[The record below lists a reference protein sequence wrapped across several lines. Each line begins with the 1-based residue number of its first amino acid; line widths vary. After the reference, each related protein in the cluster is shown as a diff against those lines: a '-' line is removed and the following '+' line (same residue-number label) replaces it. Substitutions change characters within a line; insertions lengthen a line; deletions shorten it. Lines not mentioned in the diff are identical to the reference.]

1 MGALSI
7 SVVSDVIC
15 PWCYLGKR
23 RLERALDG
31 LGLRSETPVSW
42 LPFELN
48 PDMPVEGME
57 RQAYRAAKFGAERS
71 TALDQRMTALGLEEG
86 IEFAFERQTRT
97 PNTRRAHALIAVA
110 METGLGDAVVTALFR
125 GYFEEG
131 LDLGDP
137 MVLTDLASAA
147 GMDPMVLTDLASAAG
162 MDPMVLTDLAS
173 AAGMERTAALHAID
187 AEVRHREVRAF
198 EAEASRLGIT
208 SVPFFA
214 VNEAYAISGAQPAEV
229 LMQAFSKIAE
239 VPAS

>member
-1 MGALSI
+1 MGALSF

-23 RLERALDG
+23 RLEQALDR
-31 LGLRSETPVSW
+31 LGTRSETHVTW

-57 RQAYRAAKFGAERS
+57 RLSYRTAKFGAERS
-71 TALDQRMTALGLEEG
+71 AALDRQMTALGLEEG
-86 IEFAFERQTRT
+86 IVFAFERQTRT
-97 PNTRRAHALIAVA
+97 PNTRRAHALIAA
-110 METGLGDAVVTALFR
+110 ATEAGLGDAVVTALFR

-137 MVLTDLASAA
+137 MVLADLASAA
-147 GMDPMVLTDLASAAG
+147 GL
-162 MDPMVLTDLAS
+162 
-173 AAGMERTAALHAID
+173 ERTAALHAID
-187 AEVRHREVRAF
+187 DEERHRDVRAF

-208 SVPFFA
+208 GVPFFV

-229 LMQAFSKIAE
+229 LMQAFSKIAAI
-239 VPAS
+239 PAS

>member
-31 LGLRSETPVSW
+31 LGLRSETPVTW

-48 PDMPVEGME
+48 PDMPVEGMA
-57 RQAYRAAKFGAERS
+57 RQAYRAAKFGTERS
-71 TALDQRMTALGLEEG
+71 AALDQQMTALGLEEG

-97 PNTRRAHALIAVA
+97 PNTRRAHALIAA
-110 METGLGDAVVTALFR
+110 ATETGLGDAVVTALFR

-137 MVLTDLASAA
+137 RVLADLAS
-147 GMDPMVLTDLASAAG
+147 G
-162 MDPMVLTDLAS
+162 
-173 AAGMERTAALHAID
+173 AGMERTAALHAID
-187 AEVRHREVRAF
+187 DEERHRDVRAF

-208 SVPFFA
+208 GVPFFV

-229 LMQAFSKIAE
+229 LMQAFSKITAI
-239 VPAS
+239 PAA